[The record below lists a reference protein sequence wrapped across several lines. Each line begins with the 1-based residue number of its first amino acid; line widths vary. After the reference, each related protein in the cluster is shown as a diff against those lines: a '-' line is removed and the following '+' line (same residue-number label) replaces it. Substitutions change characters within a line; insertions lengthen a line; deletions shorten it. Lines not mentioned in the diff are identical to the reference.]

1 MYYLNVS
8 FSHKNASLEMREKL
22 SFDDEKKEQC
32 IKKLLQSPSITEA
45 ILLATCNRTEI
56 VTNCTDIQSAK
67 EHIYTLLELKTD
79 SSRAVLDENSEVF
92 DDSTAI
98 HHLFS
103 VASSIDSMVVGET
116 QIAGQL
122 KDAFRFSHE
131 RGFCGNKLS
140 RAISHA
146 FKCAAKV
153 RNTTDISSKPVS
165 IASVA
170 ISAIKDVTSLDGK
183 KALIIGVG
191 EMSEIVAKH
200 LVADGIDT
208 YITNRTAKKADILAQ
223 QCGAKTYH
231 YGELDKAVNEFDIV
245 FTATSSKTPIITED
259 MVEPR
264 DSERFWFDLAV
275 PRDIEMPKYKNIHLY
290 VIDDLKFIIDK
301 NIEQRKQ
308 YIRGAQAVIGR
319 SVVEYFESLDALD
332 IEPVVKEIYKK
343 GFEAAKKETQR
354 VLKNRYIP
362 KEYEAQI
369 HKMSQQVI
377 KRFLHDIVK
386 DIRDTSKDLSTD
398 SVSGAIVSAIN
409 KHGCDAPEGYQCKF
423 MTKVCE

>member
-1 MYYLNVS
+1 MYYLNIS
-8 FSHKNASLEMREKL
+8 FSYKSSTLEMREKL
-22 SFDDEKKEQC
+22 SFDDEKKDEC
-32 IKKLLQSPSITEA
+32 LKKLLQSPAITEA
-45 ILLATCNRTEI
+45 ILLSTCNRTEI
-56 VTNCTDIQSAK
+56 ITNCTDIDSAK
-67 EHIYTLLELKTD
+67 DHIYTLLELKTD
-79 SSRAVLDENSEVF
+79 SSRADLEKNAEVF

-131 RGFCGNKLS
+131 KARCGKKLS

-153 RNTTDISSKPVS
+153 RNATDISSKPVS

-170 ISAIKDVTSLDGK
+170 IAAIKDVTSLDGK

-200 LVADGIDT
+200 LVSDGIET
-208 YITNRTAKKADILAQ
+208 YITNRTTQKADILAGE
-223 QCGAKTYH
+223 CGAKTYH
-231 YGELDKAVNEFDIV
+231 YGDLDKAVNEFDII

-259 MVEPR
+259 MVEAR
-264 DSERFWFDLAV
+264 DFDRFWFDLAI
-275 PRDIEMPKYKNIHLY
+275 PRDIETPNEENIKLY
-290 VIDDLKFIIDK
+290 AIDDLKFIIDK
-301 NIEQRKQ
+301 NIADRQQ
-308 YIRGAQAVIGR
+308 YVRAAQAIIGR

-332 IEPVVKEIYKK
+332 IEPMIKEIYQKA
-343 GFEAAKKETQR
+343 FEAASLESDR
-354 VLKNRYIP
+354 VIKNGYVP
-362 KEYEAQI
+362 KEYESQI
-369 HKMSQQVI
+369 RKMSEQVV
-377 KRFLHDIVK
+377 KRFLHDITK
-386 DIRDTSKDLSTD
+386 NIRSGSNDSSVD
-398 SVSGAIVSAIN
+398 SVSGAISGVMN
-409 KHGCDAPEGYQCKF
+409 KHGCEAPNGYQCKY

>member
-1 MYYLNVS
+1 MYYLNIS
-8 FSHKNASLEMREKL
+8 FSHKNSTLEMREKL

-32 IKKLLQSPSITEA
+32 LRKLLQSPAIQEA

-56 VTNCTDIQSAK
+56 ITNCNDIDSAK

-79 SSRAVLDENSEVF
+79 STRDILEENSEVF

-122 KDAFRFSHE
+122 KDAFRFS
-131 RGFCGNKLS
+131 RDKGLSAKKLS

-153 RNTTDISSKPVS
+153 RNATDISSKPVS

-170 ISAIKDVTSLDGK
+170 ISAIKDVTSLEGK

-200 LVADGIDT
+200 LVSDGIET
-208 YITNRTAKKADILAQ
+208 YITNRTTQKADILAHE
-223 QCGAKTYH
+223 CGAKTYH
-231 YGELDKAVNEFDIV
+231 YGDLDKAVNEFDII
-245 FTATSSKTPIITED
+245 FTATSSNTPIITED
-259 MVEPR
+259 MIEEK
-264 DSERFWFDLAV
+264 DFDRFWFDLAI
-275 PRDIEMPKYKNIHLY
+275 PRDIETPTAKNIKLY
-290 VIDDLKFIIDK
+290 AIDDLKDIIED
-301 NIEQRKQ
+301 NIADRKQ
-308 YIRGAQAVIGR
+308 YVRAAQAIIGR

-332 IEPVVKEIYKK
+332 IEPMIKEIYQKA
-343 GFEAAKKETQR
+343 FEAASVEAKR
-354 VLKNRYIP
+354 VIKNGYIP
-362 KEYEAQI
+362 KEYELQVF
-369 HKMSQQVI
+369 KMSEQVV
-377 KRFLHDIVK
+377 KRFLHDITK
-386 DIRDTSKDLSTD
+386 SIRSGSNDTSVD
-398 SVSGAIVSAIN
+398 SIAGSIQNSML
-409 KHGCDAPEGYQCKF
+409 KHGCDAPAGYQCKF